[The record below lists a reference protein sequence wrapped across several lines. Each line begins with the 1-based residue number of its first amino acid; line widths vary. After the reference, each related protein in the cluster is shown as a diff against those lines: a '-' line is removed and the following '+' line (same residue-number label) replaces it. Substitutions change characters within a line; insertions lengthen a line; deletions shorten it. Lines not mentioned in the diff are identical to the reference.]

1 MTKLARKQARPKV
14 QPVTIV
20 RKGIDRLDPKVRE
33 KALELAKGNPR
44 RIEVVSRT
52 EAIVR

>member
-1 MTKLARKQARPKV
+1 MTKLARKQASRKV

-20 RKGIDRLDPKVRE
+20 RKGIDRLDPRVRD
-33 KALELAKGNPR
+33 KAMALAGGNVK